1 MLEGNTFGPKNRNEI
16 VAESIFQR
24 SFKIYQP
31 NFQANRNGLK
41 WETEI
46 GRTRKPRNKVAMGE
60 LYSEKNFGSG
70 YWTQNQLE
78 ENGPETDQVFEGI
91 TVW

>member
-1 MLEGNTFGPKNRNEI
+1 MPWLTLLVRVRTRDVALVLLGSQSGALVSDTKTASAEIIGGNTFGPKNRNEI

-41 WETEI
+41 
-46 GRTRKPRNKVAMGE
+46 
-60 LYSEKNFGSG
+60 
-70 YWTQNQLE
+70 
-78 ENGPETDQVFEGI
+78 
-91 TVW
+91 